1 MPSDQDP
8 QPQPPAIKKQKTT
21 AGGSE
26 NQKKKK
32 TPSVKAVD
40 PAIIEQR
47 RDAVQSRVLRLESKL
62 AKDRAL
68 LAKYSVQT
76 GEGNKASEEGEG
88 SDDA

>member
-1 MPSDQDP
+1 MSDQVP
-8 QPQPPAIKKQKTT
+8 QPVSKKHKSKEEDSE
-21 AGGSE
+21 GG
-26 NQKKKK
+26 KKK
-32 TPSVKAVD
+32 TQGVKSVKAVD
-40 PAIIEQR
+40 PAIVEQR